1 MHIVHYITRLIVG
14 GAQENT
20 LLTCEDQHSL
30 FGDKVTLITGP
41 GVGPEGSL
49 EERARRQGL
58 ICGSSTRH
66 GGPFI
71 RGMTG
76 GRIAN

>member
-1 MHIVHYITRLIVG
+1 MHVVHYITRLIVG

-41 GVGPEGSL
+41 GIGPEGSL
-49 EERARRQGL
+49 EERARRGGFDLRMIDSSRPL
-58 ICGSSTRH
+58 IRASLL
-66 GGPFI
+66 
-71 RGMTG
+71 
-76 GRIAN
+76 